1 MSSYYVDGLLS
12 KYTTGSSLFPN
23 VERASCSIGPS
34 GEDYGSAR
42 TAAAI
47 AFAPSLSGVYSVN
60 NAVYQ
65 SHPVFTSGYGQGQ
78 DAHTLHC
85 SLFDQ
90 SRLFTDS
97 CYHQEPGPLTS
108 LPDKQYRMYPW
119 MRASDEWKEPRCVT
133 DPREPQFPSWD
144 SAGYFPPS
152 LAVFTCQLPPPH
164 LPCLQ
169 AATITRYTQS
179 ANSTGTTSLSPP
191 PDPLPCSS
199 VASSSPVTETQSQH
213 RAVKNSIT
221 TPCSSSNG
229 GTLLLNRDYRKNHP
243 ERGQIGSL
251 AINGHVVAIK
261 CGPDALQDE
270 DRVSG
275 GLVDVDS
282 VDELCGELLHIPG
295 TQIQCAISD
304 MERKHDLD
312 VMADGE
318 EHGHAV
324 IGGASHVTRQL
335 CTFDRE

>member
-1 MSSYYVDGLLS
+1 MLSYITLPRKNDTEDSGPTNQREKNMSSYYVDGLLS

-119 MRASDEWKEPRCVT
+119 MRASGMC
-133 DPREPQFPSWD
+133 
-144 SAGYFPPS
+144 
-152 LAVFTCQLPPPH
+152 
-164 LPCLQ
+164 
-169 AATITRYTQS
+169 
-179 ANSTGTTSLSPP
+179 
-191 PDPLPCSS
+191 
-199 VASSSPVTETQSQH
+199 
-213 RAVKNSIT
+213 
-221 TPCSSSNG
+221 
-229 GTLLLNRDYRKNHP
+229 
-243 ERGQIGSL
+243 
-251 AINGHVVAIK
+251 
-261 CGPDALQDE
+261 
-270 DRVSG
+270 
-275 GLVDVDS
+275 
-282 VDELCGELLHIPG
+282 
-295 TQIQCAISD
+295 
-304 MERKHDLD
+304 
-312 VMADGE
+312 
-318 EHGHAV
+318 
-324 IGGASHVTRQL
+324 
-335 CTFDRE
+335 